1 MTNKKVQKHCSGS
14 LHITPEGDAY
24 LISESKNVRQEIYIP
39 KGKTGSALNGD
50 KVFAKVTSSD
60 DGKTFTGQ
68 ILGVIR
74 RVKSVF
80 VADLEGDEN
89 QAYYLVTSS
98 ARRTPFTIYIPK
110 ANLGDSKPGDKIL
123 VKITKWKKEF
133 NCIQG
138 VVVSVIGKTGEHQT
152 EMQSILLEHRIDSDF
167 PKNVLEEA
175 EEIPFE
181 ITQDEID
188 KRLDYRNVTTF
199 TIDPEDAKDFDD
211 ALSYKEIEGGI
222 EVGIHIADVSHYIN
236 PGSALDNEAY
246 KRGNSIY
253 LVDRCIPMLPERLS
267 NGVCSLRPDEE
278 KLCFAVLVDIY
289 VDANDNVEI
298 KNKRIAKTVIKS
310 TRRFTYEEAQKV
322 IEDFKEIKP
331 FSGPYEKTN
340 FGSCERE
347 VLDLDY
353 VAKLIRKQRFKE
365 GAISFEKKEA
375 RFRLDEFGKPLD
387 VYFKTSKDSNKLI
400 EEYMLLANR
409 VVAEF
414 AGVEKKRP
422 FVYRTHVL
430 PEKSRLQELSDFVK
444 AFGYSLVV
452 SEDEEIT
459 KKSLN
464 KLLFDIR
471 NSGEEK
477 LIETLALRT
486 MAKAKYTTEI
496 LGHYGLGFKYYS
508 HFTSPIRRYPDVII
522 HRLLVKYLDGKN
534 QVFTDG
540 KILKDLDNQCKHLS
554 MTEDKAAKAE
564 RESVKLKQAEFLK
577 EKIGEEF
584 EGIVSSVNK
593 WGMMVELDK
602 YGCEGF
608 VSKYSLTK
616 SGYSIDATTHSV
628 KNDNLG
634 KNLRLGDRVN
644 IVVENVN
651 VFRKIIDFS
660 LV

>member
-14 LHITPEGDAY
+14 LQITPEGDAY
-24 LISESKNVRQEIYIP
+24 LISESKNVRQEIHVP

-50 KVFAKVTSSD
+50 KVFAKIVLND
-60 DGKTFTGQ
+60 DGKTYTGQ
-68 ILGVIR
+68 VLGIIR
-74 RVKSVF
+74 RVKTVF
-80 VADLEGDEN
+80 IADLEGEEN
-89 QAYYLVTSS
+89 QSHYLVISS
-98 ARRTPFTIYIPK
+98 AKRTPFTIYIPK
-110 ANLGDSKPGDKIL
+110 ANVGDAKPGDKVM

-152 EMQSILLEHRIDSDF
+152 EIQSILLEHRIESDF
-167 PKNVLEEA
+167 PKSVLEEA
-175 EEIPFE
+175 EHISAE
-181 ITQDEID
+181 ITQEEIG

-211 ALSYKEIEGGI
+211 ALSFKEIEGGV
-222 EVGIHIADVSHYIN
+222 EVGIHIADVSHYIK
-236 PGSALDNEAY
+236 PGSSLDSEAY

-267 NGVCSLRPDEE
+267 NGICSLRPEEE
-278 KLCFAVLVDIY
+278 KLCFSVLVDIL
-289 VDANDNVEI
+289 VGQNDNVKI
-298 KNKRIAKTVIKS
+298 QNKRIAKTVIKS
-310 TRRFTYEEAQKV
+310 DRRFTYEEAQKV
-322 IEDFKEIKP
+322 IEEFDEVKP
-331 FSGPYEKTN
+331 FSGPYENKK

-347 VLDLDY
+347 ILQLDY
-353 VAKLIRKQRFKE
+353 IAKLIRKQRFKE

-375 RFRLDEFGKPLD
+375 RFKLDEFGKPLD

-414 AGVEKKRP
+414 AGLEKKKP

-430 PEKSRLQELSDFVK
+430 PERSRLQELSDFVK
-444 AFGYSLVV
+444 AFGYSLVI
-452 SEDEEIT
+452 SEDEEVT

-464 KLLFDIR
+464 KLLSDIR

-496 LGHYGLGFKYYS
+496 LGHYGLGFRYYS

-522 HRLLVKYLDGKN
+522 HRLLVKYLDN
-534 QVFTDG
+534 TSQIFVEN
-540 KILKDLDNQCKHLS
+540 KILKELDNQCKHLS

-564 RESVKLKQAEFLK
+564 RESVKFKQAEFLK
-577 EKIGEEF
+577 DKIGEEF
-584 EGIVSSVNK
+584 DGIISSVNK
-593 WGMMVELDK
+593 WGMMVELEK

-608 VSKYSLTK
+608 VSKFSLSK
-616 SGYSIDATTHSV
+616 SGYTIDITTHSV
-628 KNDNLG
+628 KNSNSG

-644 IVVENVN
+644 VVVENVN
-651 VFRKIIDFS
+651 IFRKIIDFS
-660 LV
+660 IS